1 MTVILIFDA
10 YDRNGC
16 KDIIFYTAYT
26 GMVLPL
32 VHISAYIAFMPS
44 LSHLFAVCH

>member
-10 YDRNGC
+10 YDRNSR
-16 KDIIFYTAYT
+16 KDIVFYTTYT

-32 VHISAYIAFMPS
+32 VHISSDSTLMPS
-44 LSHLFAVCH
+44 LSHLLTVCH

>member
-10 YDRNGC
+10 YDRIGC
-16 KDIIFYTAYT
+16 KDIVFYFADT

-32 VHISAYIAFMPS
+32 VHISADSALMPA
-44 LSHLFAVCH
+44 LSHLFTVCH